1 MFSKLQQN
9 IPKSVLYQKGPRQ
22 HEKDFRPNILTLPLV
37 QAYDEEIVKPKNEKN
52 SFLKICTHRARI
64 DEIEKS
70 RAEAFHMR
78 EEIIAQYI
86 RTVTEKMPK
95 EFQGSGSKMYFFK
108 FHITEF

>member
-1 MFSKLQQN
+1 MFSKLLQN
-9 IPKSVLYQKGPRQ
+9 IPKSVLYQNGPRQ

-52 SFLKICTHRARI
+52 SFLNICTHQARI

-95 EFQGSGSKMYFFK
+95 EFQAVEVSCIFLNF
-108 FHITEF
+108 I